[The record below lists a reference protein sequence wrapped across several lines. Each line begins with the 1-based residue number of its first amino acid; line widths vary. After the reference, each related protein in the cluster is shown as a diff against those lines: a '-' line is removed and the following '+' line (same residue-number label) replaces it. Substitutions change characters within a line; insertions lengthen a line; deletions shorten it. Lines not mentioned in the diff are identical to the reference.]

1 MRRLALLFLAL
12 AAPLA
17 AQAPATTHPD
27 FSGKW
32 NLDAAAS
39 GAPAGVTALL
49 TIAQDAKGIKVD
61 QKSNSPMGEQSV
73 SLAYTFEGQSKNTVN
88 TPMGGVDMN
97 STIAWDG
104 AMLVIKTITSVQ
116 GQTIDQTD
124 KWSLSADGKTL
135 TIDTSLNISGQSMQR
150 KQILTKA

>member
-1 MRRLALLFLAL
+1 MDQ
-12 AAPLA
+12 AAN
-17 AQAPATTHPD
+17 T
-27 FSGKW
+27 
-32 NLDAAAS
+32 
-39 GAPAGVTALL
+39 
-49 TIAQDAKGIKVD
+49 
-61 QKSNSPMGEQSV
+61 PMGAQNA
-73 SLAYTFEGQSKNTVN
+73 SLAYVFEGPSKNTVN